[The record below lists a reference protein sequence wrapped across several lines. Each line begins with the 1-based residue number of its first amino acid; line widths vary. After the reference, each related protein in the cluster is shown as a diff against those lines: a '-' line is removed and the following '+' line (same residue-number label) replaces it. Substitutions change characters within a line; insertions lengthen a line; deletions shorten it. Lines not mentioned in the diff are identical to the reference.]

1 MDALHSAFLEQM
13 QEILPEEHQQFVEV
27 LNGEVPV
34 SIRRNPR
41 KSTELDLQIE
51 ANVPWTSE
59 ACYLNKRPVFTLDP
73 SFHAGAYYVQ
83 EASSMFIEQAI
94 RQHINL
100 DESVRALD
108 LCAAPG
114 GKSTLVSSLL
124 NNESL
129 LVSNEVIGSRYK
141 ILIENTH
148 KWGNCNHIITNHDVK
163 DLNHLRGFFHL
174 ILIDAP
180 CSGEGLFR
188 KDKKAR
194 SEWSENNVSLCAARQ
209 KRILAEAADLLA
221 PGGVLIYSTCTYNR
235 QENELNAAWIEEN
248 LGLSNEKINTE
259 EDWGLTTMKYG
270 YQAYPHRCK
279 GEGFYMSIFKAG
291 TDRTSSK
298 MKLKSKGDKHLDL
311 LTKKEVEE
319 VQKYLDSSTD
329 LSIFKNH
336 LEELCF
342 FPKTLK
348 REFQFVCQGL
358 YRYHAGTPMGT
369 FKHNKLIPHHAFA
382 LSNLIGPNFPTLEL
396 NKEQAISFLRKEA
409 LPVSE
414 TKNQGWHLMQYKGLN
429 LGWGKVLKDR
439 INNYFPK
446 NLRIRMQA
454 K

>member
-1 MDALHSAFLEQM
+1 MDALHSAFLDQM
-13 QEILPEEHQQFVEV
+13 QEILPDEHQQFVEV

-34 SIRRNPR
+34 SIRRNPI
-41 KSTELDLQIE
+41 KSTELDLDIE
-51 ANVPWTSE
+51 ANVPWTSD
-59 ACYLNKRPVFTLDP
+59 AVYLSKRPIFTLDP

-94 RQHINL
+94 RQHVNL
-100 DESVRALD
+100 NDSIRALD

-124 NNESL
+124 NNNSL

-148 KWGNCNHIITNHDVK
+148 KWGNCNQIITNHDVK
-163 DLNHLRGFFHL
+163 DLSHLKGFFHL
-174 ILIDAP
+174 ILVDAP

-194 SEWSENNVSLCAARQ
+194 AEWSENNVSLCAARQ

-221 PGGVLIYSTCTYNR
+221 PGGILIYSTCTYNKH
-235 QENELNAAWIEEN
+235 ENELNAAWIEEY
-248 LGLSNEKINTE
+248 LELSNEKIEIE
-259 EDWGLTTMKYG
+259 EAWGLTAMDYG

-291 TDRTSSK
+291 ADRTASK
-298 MKLKSKGDKHLDL
+298 MKIKSKGDKSLDI
-311 LTKKEVEE
+311 LTKKEIEQ
-319 VQKYLDSSTD
+319 VQKFLDPETP
-329 LSIFKNH
+329 LTVFKNH

-342 FPKTLK
+342 FPQALK
-348 REFQFVCQGL
+348 REFQFICQGL

-369 FKHNKLIPHHAFA
+369 FKHNKLIPNHALA
-382 LSNLIGPNFPTLEL
+382 LSNLIGPTFPTLEL
-396 NKEQAISFLRKEA
+396 NREQAISFLRKEA

-414 TKNQGWHLMQYKGLN
+414 AKGQGWHLMQYNGLN

-446 NLRIRMQA
+446 HLRIRMQG
-454 K
+454 